1 MTRYNHA
8 YSFGFSLIS
17 ESETGEVSAQELR
30 DAIEKA
36 LARCNDIDI
45 VENCGAPYD
54 SYEEG

>member
-1 MTRYNHA
+1 MPRYNHA

-30 DAIEKA
+30 DAIEEA

-45 VENCGAPYD
+45 MENCGEPYN
-54 SYEEG
+54 SYKEG